1 MDKGF
6 KTMYMKTTISLFGMM
21 IVLQGCSLF
30 EGSGCNNK
38 KAIDAVKKLYA
49 KQVNTKPFTSM
60 EQVQNQ
66 FGPDGK
72 QTNLQTQSIVGI
84 SLADIKQINTSKSAG
99 NTSSA
104 SEPQQNEQRDYLI
117 SQFEGADYICEGVI
131 QQHVDQNALTE
142 ISKDLPQQDLLS
154 IKNNQLTI
162 PVYYAVY
169 EKSGNNQFQVVY
181 APQNPAQLM
190 LAIMLKQHQVSSNK

>member
-1 MDKGF
+1 
-6 KTMYMKTTISLFGMM
+6 MYMKATISLFGMM
-21 IVLQGCSLF
+21 MVLQGCSLF

-38 KAIDAVKKLYA
+38 QTVDAVKKLYA

-60 EQVQNQ
+60 EQVKNQ

-84 SLADIKQINTSKSAG
+84 SLAEIKQLNTSKSAG

-104 SEPQQNEQRDYLI
+104 SEPQQNEQRDYLL

-131 QQHVDQNALTE
+131 QQHVDQKALTE
-142 ISKDLPQQDLLS
+142 ISKDLPQQDLLA
-154 IKNNQLTI
+154 IKDNQMAI

-169 EKSGNNQFQVVY
+169 KKTANNQFQVVY

-190 LAIMLKQHQVSSNK
+190 FAIMLKQHQANSNK